1 MAYRI
6 NSENIERTIQHLNRI
21 CGLEG
26 SPNAYFYE
34 PRPGS
39 HTLAI
44 RTGLGGG
51 QKPIASGENKHE
63 LYYRIHAYMDGIKDG
78 RRMAERWEKHR
89 QRQEEAR
96 IAIKMRE
103 EGKRTNWSSNWSR

>member
-6 NSENIERTIQHLNRI
+6 NSENIERAIGLLNRL

-44 RTGLGGG
+44 RTRSGSGER
-51 QKPIASGENKHE
+51 PIARGENMRE
-63 LYYRIHAYMDGIKDG
+63 LYYRIHAYMDGIEDG
-78 RRMAERWEKHR
+78 IRMAERWEKHR

-96 IAIKMRE
+96 LTLEYIDRRKERE
-103 EGKRTNWSSNWSR
+103 NG